1 MKCRGLHPAF
11 LGQQGLRDFRGL
23 SALANNAEQD
33 KPAAMAQAHQLHVV
47 CCTNCSNDLL
57 VQVTFPTQQG
67 PCTRR
72 FAFHGCLA
80 PDSSQ
85 SDVLHACGITQ
96 LLDAAL
102 SGFHATIF
110 AYGQTGSGKT
120 FTMSGREE
128 RIGLENYAGETIH
141 WMDLCL
147 RIASKRGGAYGVCD
161 RAMWTPDKSHAVCHH
176 VQRSSCKAPAV
187 SGSPQS

>member
-1 MKCRGLHPAF
+1 MH
-11 LGQQGLRDFRGL
+11 
-23 SALANNAEQD
+23 
-33 KPAAMAQAHQLHVV
+33 
-47 CCTNCSNDLL
+47 

-67 PCTRR
+67 PSTRR

-102 SGFHATIF
+102 SGFHATVF

-128 RIGLENYAGETIH
+128 RIGLENYAGVDIV
-141 WMDLCL
+141 
-147 RIASKRGGAYGVCD
+147 GVF
-161 RAMWTPDKSHAVCHH
+161 WVL
-176 VQRSSCKAPAV
+176 
-187 SGSPQS
+187 SPEYLLDYPLLSNLKVL